1 MAEAAGAAR
10 AAGLMG
16 TVKIRVN
23 ETVTLENLH
32 SIINR
37 VVGLA
42 GCKGCGL
49 LGVDLQLA
57 GDPVELQQIEKLP
70 GVDSVSFGA

>member
-49 LGVDLQLA
+49 LGVVLQLA